1 LEPRAVKCIFLGYKS
16 GVNAYNLWNPDI
28 RKVVISRNVVF
39 NEHAML
45 QDNTIDF
52 PVDGQ
57 QKSSVQVEQFVDAP
71 RKEINSISGEPITK
85 DFSIVENVPIVSQ
98 PPPPR

>member
-1 LEPRAVKCIFLGYKS
+1 
-16 GVNAYNLWNPDI
+16 
-28 RKVVISRNVVF
+28 VISRNVVF

-71 RKEINSISGEPITK
+71 RKEINSILGK
-85 DFSIVENVPIVSQ
+85 HAMIVLFI
-98 PPPPR
+98 

>member
-1 LEPRAVKCIFLGYKS
+1 MVDNRKLEPRAVKCIFLGYKS
-16 GVNAYNLWNPDI
+16 GVKGYKLWNPET

-45 QDNTIDF
+45 QDKDF

-57 QKSSVQVEQFVDAP
+57 QKSSVLVEQFVDAP
-71 RKEINSISGEPITK
+71 RK
-85 DFSIVENVPIVSQ
+85 
-98 PPPPR
+98 

>member
-1 LEPRAVKCIFLGYKS
+1 MESRT
-16 GVNAYNLWNPDI
+16 

-45 QDNTIDF
+45 QDSTTDF
-52 PVDGQ
+52 PIDGQ

-71 RKEINSISGEPITK
+71 RKEINSISGEHTM
-85 DFSIVENVPIVSQ
+85 IVLFI
-98 PPPPR
+98 

>member
-1 LEPRAVKCIFLGYKS
+1 M
-16 GVNAYNLWNPDI
+16 
-28 RKVVISRNVVF
+28 ISRNVVF